1 MAAEMTASDFALWR
15 AFYADLPD
23 RTEFYLSQ
31 ICYLICAAAGIKRN
45 DGTPFASRAEFA
57 PDLSTPQERMEAM
70 RAYAETEASF
80 REMQQDA
87 RAKAQTRANG
97 AA

>member
-1 MAAEMTASDFALWR
+1 MTASDFALWR

-31 ICYLICAAAGIKRN
+31 ICHLIAVAAGIKRK
-45 DGTPFASRAEFA
+45 DGTAFTSPADFM
-57 PDLSTPQERMEAM
+57 PDLRTPAERIAAA
-70 RAYAETEASF
+70 RRYAEAKAAF
-80 REMQQDA
+80 REMEEEA
-87 RAKAQTRANG
+87 RRSLNGG